1 MTEQLEGQMSI
12 FDLDIWCGKT
22 YQAHSPQTTEKTSES
37 SLKRPQ
43 KSAIKMPLF
52 LDLTASGATPD
63 ASWET
68 DGVSL
73 GAFMMHSTTAYR
85 KEDEEYV
92 CFATSTDT
100 QRHTFYLTLNCGEK
114 PRIENKTRLSDILE
128 ESPGE
133 KYTLSARACQGI
145 LNRAER
151 RGKKLPEQL
160 EAALRA
166 QAALQI
172 VDISLET

>member
-12 FDLDIWCGKT
+12 FDLDIWCGRT

-85 KEDEEYV
+85 REDEEYV
-92 CFATSTDT
+92 CFATLTDT
-100 QRHTFYLTLNCGEK
+100 QRQTFYLTLNCGEK
-114 PRIENKTRLSDILE
+114 PRTENKTRLSEILE
-128 ESPGE
+128 ESPSE

-145 LNRAER
+145 LNRAAKKGKALPQELKETLER
-151 RGKKLPEQL
+151 
-160 EAALRA
+160 
-166 QAALQI
+166 QA
-172 VDISLET
+172 TP